1 MVIFVE
7 SGIGDSLLSVTY
19 AMLFR
24 GVRLQF
30 PPVKIDVVGTVS
42 QVILLVI
49 VPKIWIPLPLL
60 RVKIHAFG

>member
-1 MVIFVE
+1 
-7 SGIGDSLLSVTY
+7 
-19 AMLFR
+19 MLFR
-24 GVRLQF
+24 GARLQF

-42 QVILLVI
+42 QVILLII

>member
-30 PPVKIDVVGTVS
+30 PPVKIDVVGMVS

>member
-42 QVILLVI
+42 QVILLVT